1 MTAERTDWLKRR
13 QTGIGGSDVAAILGL
28 SKWKTPLDVYN
39 DKIADTPI
47 EDSNPSIEWGNRLE
61 PVIRQKFS
69 DVTGLS
75 VTVPAQTF
83 RHPEHSFM
91 IANVDGLLPDGSV
104 LEIKTARSGADW
116 GEEGTD
122 EIPEYYLTQVQHY
135 MTVTGAKRC
144 DVAVLIGA
152 SDFRIY
158 HVQSDPELEAM
169 LIEEERAF
177 WKRVEERD
185 PPAPRTYAE
194 AATLFRV
201 STAKRIDAS
210 EEVAQA
216 TEELARIKIEAD
228 ALKKREDEAKAK
240 IMTYMKDADTLML
253 GTTILA
259 TWKTSKPAARF
270 DSASFKA
277 KHPDLYHEFLKTG
290 EPSRRF
296 LLKYKLES

>member
-1 MTAERTDWLKRR
+1 MTAERTEWLKRR

-39 DKIADTPI
+39 AKIEETPS
-47 EDSNPSIEWGNRLE
+47 EESNPSIEWGNRLE
-61 PVIRQKFS
+61 PVIRQKYS

-75 VTVPAQTF
+75 VKCPNETF

-91 IANVDGLLPDGSV
+91 IANVDGICSDGRI
-104 LEIKTARSGADW
+104 LEIKTARTGADW

-122 EIPEYYLTQVQHY
+122 EIPDYYLTQVQHY
-135 MTVTGAKRC
+135 MTVLGAQCC

-158 HVQSDPELEAM
+158 HVKADPELEAM

-201 STAKRIDAS
+201 STAQRIDAN

-216 TEELARIKIEAD
+216 AEELARIKIEAD

-240 IMTYMKDADTLML
+240 ITTYMKDADTLML